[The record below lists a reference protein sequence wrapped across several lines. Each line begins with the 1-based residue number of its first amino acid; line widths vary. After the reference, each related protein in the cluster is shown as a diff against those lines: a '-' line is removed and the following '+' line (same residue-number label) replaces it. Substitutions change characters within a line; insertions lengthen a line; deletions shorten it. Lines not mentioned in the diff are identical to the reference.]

1 MWVWIVAGLVF
12 LLLAFILVWCIPLDV
27 VLTFDSTS
35 EKKFRL
41 RLTWLFG
48 MIGFEVLPYF
58 NRLKKKKRPG
68 RFSPRKLLALI
79 RIKGLTRR
87 AWLLSKDICS
97 KVRIKELASTL
108 RFGLGEPAL
117 TGILYGVISAT
128 RPLLR
133 LPPQY
138 RMEIEPSFT
147 SQYILEGHARCIL
160 SLQPVRMVLPF
171 CRFIFSPPGRRA
183 ARIMLSRR

>member
-1 MWVWIVAGLVF
+1 LWVWIVAGLVF
-12 LLLAFILVWCIPLDV
+12 LLLAFILVWCIPLEV
-27 VLTFDSTS
+27 VLIFDSTP
-35 EKKFRL
+35 EKRFRL

-48 MIGFEVLPYF
+48 MIGFEVLPHF
-58 NRLKKKKRPG
+58 NRVKKRKRLR
-68 RFSPRKLLALI
+68 RFPVRKLLALI

-87 AWLLSKDICS
+87 AWIFVKDICS
-97 KVRIKELASTL
+97 RVRIKELASTL

-147 SQYILEGHARCIL
+147 SQYIFEGRVRCIL
-160 SLQPVRMVLPF
+160 SLQPIRMVLPF